1 MSSAPY
7 LSLVLEIE
15 SLFLANDGLMVTGR
29 ATIEKVEINHN
40 ILSLVTSRPL
50 RVQSDDHIS
59 IQASLPGSANS
70 VELWRSIV
78 MALVMPWRPSCANLI
93 ATLAKDVSQNQNQKI
108 MHIPSETRRRIID
121 FEEPVYEKFASI
133 KLPGRYMNDFAE
145 FKRDYL
151 NIVADLN
158 EEQRRAVE
166 KVVTCSDY
174 ALVLGLP
181 GAGKSE
187 TLVCCILVLAL
198 LEKRVLITS
207 HTHNAVD
214 NILKR
219 LPSKGCEDFIRI
231 GDDEFKL
238 LREVR
243 R

>member
-1 MSSAPY
+1 M
-7 LSLVLEIE
+7 
-15 SLFLANDGLMVTGR
+15 
-29 ATIEKVEINHN
+29 
-40 ILSLVTSRPL
+40 LSLVTSRPL
-50 RVQSDDHIS
+50 RVQSKEHIS
-59 IQASLPGSANS
+59 IQPSLPGSANLN
-70 VELWRSIV
+70 ELWRIDRDGAGHA
-78 MALVMPWRPSCANLI
+78 MAARSRGNLI
-93 ATLAKDVSQNQNQKI
+93 ATLAKDVSQNKNQKL

-121 FEEPVYEKFASI
+121 FAEPVYENFTSI

-145 FKRDYL
+145 FERDYL
-151 NIVADLN
+151 DIVVDLN
-158 EEQRRAVE
+158 AEQRYAVE

-219 LPSKGCEDFIRI
+219 LPLK
-231 GDDEFKL
+231 KL
-238 LREVR
+238 RKIY
-243 R
+243 